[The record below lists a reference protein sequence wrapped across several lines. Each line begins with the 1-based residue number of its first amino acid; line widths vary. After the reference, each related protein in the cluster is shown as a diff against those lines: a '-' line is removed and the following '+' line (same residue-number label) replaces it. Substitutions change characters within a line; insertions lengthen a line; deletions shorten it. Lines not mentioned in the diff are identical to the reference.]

1 MTPPPFGT
9 FPKKHPFWYF
19 QSSLSIGSLIIMID
33 ISLAESPGPGAW
45 SVLMASWRGFC
56 CYCTEWLI
64 LPKYPQMHIQSK
76 YKYNFSEFTNPYS
89 EVNKQNNSAVQL
101 QRTQRADLV
110 DKSPDYEF
118 YLKTFIHTLD
128 SKLRYRITIIIVTEN
143 DHINHQACARRTYFR
158 QLASPC

>member
-1 MTPPPFGT
+1 MKNNKLVRDGWPYQNGWIFGKIPNGLWPPPPPLISGKSYCVFFPEFMTEEPFIMAKICNINFWIGNDPPPPFGT

-89 EVNKQNNSAVQL
+89 EVNK
-101 QRTQRADLV
+101 
-110 DKSPDYEF
+110 
-118 YLKTFIHTLD
+118 
-128 SKLRYRITIIIVTEN
+128 
-143 DHINHQACARRTYFR
+143 
-158 QLASPC
+158 